1 VKPARVVAGAAI
13 VALVAAAV
21 VGVRAGAGGGDAV
34 PTVRVARTRF
44 TRTIQAEGTLRAVKA
59 TPITTAMDPDGP
71 FKIAWLVADGTRVAA
86 GEPIARF
93 DPTEMEK
100 ELADGQGDRRAADER
115 TAKTAA
121 AGETTRRN
129 LERDAGLAGEELEK
143 ARTFQSTDAEIYS
156 RFEIV
161 SSEIDATLAE
171 KRQGHA
177 EAVKGAKGRLAQ
189 TDLDL
194 LALERRKADL
204 RTDKAERGLRALTL
218 VAPHDGIV
226 VLERDWRGDPPR
238 VGDTCWAGEKIA
250 EIPDLAAMEAEIA
263 VLEADAGGLAVGQR
277 ATVVVEGK
285 PDAAVSATVRQVDAL
300 AKPRQRQN
308 PVQFFGA
315 VLSLERTDPALMK
328 PGQRVAAAIVLA
340 DEESALVLPRQAVV
354 EKDGRKL
361 VYRKCRWG
369 AFAPVEV
376 TIGAT
381 ALGRVHVTGG
391 LEAGDEIAVVDP
403 TTVSATPTP
412 GPAGAPRP
420 GGA

>member
-1 VKPARVVAGAAI
+1 VLLAGALISACDS
-13 VALVAAAV
+13 
-21 VGVRAGAGGGDAV
+21 AGGGAAV
-34 PTVRVARTRF
+34 PTVRVARARF
-44 TRTIQAEGTLRAVKA
+44 TRTIQAEGILRAVKA
-59 TPITTAMDPDGP
+59 TPITTAMDPEGP
-71 FKIAWLVADGTRVAA
+71 FKIAWLIADGSRVAA
-86 GEPIARF
+86 GDPIARF

-100 ELADGQGDRRAADER
+100 ELADGQADRRAADER

-121 AGETTRRN
+121 AGEATRRN
-129 LERDAGLAGEELEK
+129 LERDAGLAGAELEK
-143 ARTFQSTDAEIYS
+143 ARTFQSTDTEIFS

-218 VAPHDGIV
+218 TAPHDGIV

-238 VGDTCWAGEKIA
+238 VGDTCWAGEKLA
-250 EIPDLAAMEAEIA
+250 EIPDLAAMEAEMA

-285 PDAAVSATVRQVDAL
+285 PDTAFPASVRHVDAL

-308 PVQFFGA
+308 PVQYFGA
-315 VLSLERTDPALMK
+315 VLALDRTDPEMMK
-328 PGQRVAAAIVLA
+328 PGQRVTAAIVLA

-361 VYRKCRWG
+361 VYRKRRWG
-369 AFAPVEV
+369 AFEPVEV

-391 LEAGDEIAVVDP
+391 LAEGNVVAVVDP
-403 TTVSATPTP
+403 TAATATPTP